1 MTGDATPDIRP
12 IGTRLNT
19 LESASKMCKTV
30 FNRTLAE
37 VNTASINQWG
47 GVNISY
53 PRLAH
58 IDGES
63 DPWKW
68 AGPHAPYAMKRQ
80 DTIDE
85 PFVEIVG
92 GGHHCKFI
100 VILYA
105 WTDTEMM
112 I

>member
-1 MTGDATPDIRP
+1 MTGDAPKHIRP
-12 IGTRLNT
+12 IVSRTEDLA
-19 LESASKMCKTV
+19 SASKMCKTI
-30 FNRTLAE
+30 FNRTISQ

-68 AGPHAPYAMKRQ
+68 AGPHAPYAQKRK

-85 PFVEIVG
+85 PFIEIQG
-92 GGHHCKFI
+92 GGHHC
-100 VILYA
+100 
-105 WTDTEMM
+105 M
-112 I
+112 